1 MADLEMLVSVDHQIP
16 RNVHKI
22 VFITIR
28 GGRVRTKILIL
39 YTSVALSSEVLL
51 VPVSKNVVKI

>member
-22 VFITIR
+22 VNKNTY
-28 GGRVRTKILIL
+28 TL
-39 YTSVALSSEVLL
+39 Y
-51 VPVSKNVVKI
+51 